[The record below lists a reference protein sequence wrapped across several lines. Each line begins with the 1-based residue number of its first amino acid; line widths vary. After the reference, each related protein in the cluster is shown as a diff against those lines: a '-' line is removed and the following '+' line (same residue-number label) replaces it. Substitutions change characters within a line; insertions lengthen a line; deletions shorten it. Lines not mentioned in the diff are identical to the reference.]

1 MTLEELKSLRKEE
14 VVVFTKVDKL
24 ITEYHGYEVG
34 DELEFM
40 DIYTE
45 DKHGRNVANFY
56 RKAEFVWGSYTRN
69 TLDSSYNLPL
79 PSVGEM
85 GVIVHFS
92 YSVCDYIERKVKLE
106 RENKLISLGI

>member
-1 MTLEELKSLRKEE
+1 MTLEELKSLRQEE

-40 DIYTE
+40 DIYTVN
-45 DKHGRNVANFY
+45 KHGRDMVNFY
-56 RKAEFVWGSYTRN
+56 RKVP
-69 TLDSSYNLPL
+69 D
-79 PSVGEM
+79 EM

-92 YSVCDYIERKVKLE
+92 YSVCDYIERKVILE
-106 RENKLISLGI
+106 RENKLVSLGI

>member
-1 MTLEELKSLRKEE
+1 MTMEELKSLRQGE

-40 DIYTE
+40 DIYTVN
-45 DKHGRNVANFY
+45 KHGRDMVNFY
-56 RKAEFVWGSYTRN
+56 RKVPE
-69 TLDSSYNLPL
+69 
-79 PSVGEM
+79 EI
-85 GVIVHFS
+85 GVIAHFS

-106 RENKLISLGI
+106 RENKLVSLGI

>member
-1 MTLEELKSLRKEE
+1 MTLEELKSLRFEE

-24 ITEYHGYEVG
+24 ITDYYEYEVG

-45 DKHGRNVANFY
+45 DKHGRNVVNFY
-56 RKAEFVWGSYTRN
+56 RKV
-69 TLDSSYNLPL
+69 P
-79 PSVGEM
+79 GEM
-85 GVIVHFS
+85 GMIAHFS

-106 RENKLISLGI
+106 RENKLVSLGI

>member
-1 MTLEELKSLRKEE
+1 MTLEELKSLRQEE

-40 DIYTE
+40 DIYTVN
-45 DKHGRNVANFY
+45 KHGSDMVNFY
-56 RKAEFVWGSYTRN
+56 RKVP
-69 TLDSSYNLPL
+69 D
-79 PSVGEM
+79 EM

-106 RENKLISLGI
+106 RENKLVSLGI

>member
-1 MTLEELKSLRKEE
+1 MTLEELKSLRFEE

-40 DIYTE
+40 NIYTE
-45 DKHGRNVANFY
+45 DKHGRNVVNFY
-56 RKAEFVWGSYTRN
+56 RKV
-69 TLDSSYNLPL
+69 P
-79 PSVGEM
+79 GEM
-85 GVIVHFS
+85 GVIAHFS

-106 RENKLISLGI
+106 RDIKLISLGI

>member
-1 MTLEELKSLRKEE
+1 MTLEELKSLRFEE

-24 ITEYHGYEVG
+24 ITDYYEYEVG

-45 DKHGRNVANFY
+45 DQHGRNVVNFY
-56 RKAEFVWGSYTRN
+56 RKV
-69 TLDSSYNLPL
+69 P
-79 PSVGEM
+79 GEM
-85 GVIVHFS
+85 GMIAHFS

>member
-1 MTLEELKSLRKEE
+1 MTLEELKSLRFEE

-24 ITEYHGYEVG
+24 ITDYYEYEVG

-45 DKHGRNVANFY
+45 DKHGRDVVNFY
-56 RKAEFVWGSYTRN
+56 RKV
-69 TLDSSYNLPL
+69 P
-79 PSVGEM
+79 GEM
-85 GVIVHFS
+85 GVIAHFS

-106 RENKLISLGI
+106 RDNKLISLGI